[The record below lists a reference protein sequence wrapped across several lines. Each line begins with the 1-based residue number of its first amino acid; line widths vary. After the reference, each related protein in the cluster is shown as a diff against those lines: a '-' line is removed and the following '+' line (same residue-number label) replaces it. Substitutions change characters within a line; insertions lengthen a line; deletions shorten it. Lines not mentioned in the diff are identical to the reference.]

1 MKTLLTAV
9 VLFFFT
15 GCMAPRVPQSAI
27 PTLFGVAKLPKDMDI
42 QIEDLKYFRDT
53 NGVVTLTAKSIRS
66 RSRNN
71 PAVIDS
77 STEQVAANW
86 NGMKNLVEG
95 GIKTGIETS
104 AKVAKP

>member
-1 MKTLLTAV
+1 MKILLTAI
-9 VLFFFT
+9 VLFFVT
-15 GCMAPRVPQSAI
+15 GCTAPRVPQSAI

-53 NGVVTLTAKSIRS
+53 NGVVTLTAKSIKS
-66 RSRNN
+66 KSRNN
-71 PAVIDS
+71 PDVIS
-77 STEQVAANW
+77 ASTEQVAANW
-86 NGMKNLVEG
+86 EGMKSLVEG